1 MEEKKIPEYE
11 EMHKVLD
18 FALDAGRI
26 LLKSG
31 AEIFRVEETIDYIC
45 KRYHIKEVDTFVLSN
60 GIFITAEKE
69 GKEMFA
75 KVKHIPLSGTHLGIV
90 TAVNDLSREV
100 AARRISLDEAIEKLK
115 EIEQMPPK
123 KRYFRILAAGMGSG
137 GFCYLLQASLFESVV
152 AFVIGILLYTFVT
165 FTEKHPM
172 SKVIVNIVGAG
183 LVTVLALFVCNVC
196 FPFLRRDKIIIGSIL
211 PLVPGV
217 AFTNAI
223 RDIARS
229 DFISGTVRM
238 IDAILVFVY
247 VAIGVG
253 VVLTLYQN
261 MLGGFAL

>member
-1 MEEKKIPEYE
+1 
-11 EMHKVLD
+11 
-18 FALDAGRI
+18 
-26 LLKSG
+26 
-31 AEIFRVEETIDYIC
+31 
-45 KRYHIKEVDTFVLSN
+45 
-60 GIFITAEKE
+60 
-69 GKEMFA
+69 
-75 KVKHIPLSGTHLGIV
+75 
-90 TAVNDLSREV
+90 
-100 AARRISLDEAIEKLK
+100 
-115 EIEQMPPK
+115 
-123 KRYFRILAAGMGSG
+123 
-137 GFCYLLQASLFESVV
+137 
-152 AFVIGILLYTFVT
+152 
-165 FTEKHPM
+165 M

-183 LVTVLALFVCNVC
+183 LVTVLALLVCNFC

>member
-26 LLKSG
+26 LLKNG

-75 KVKHIPLSGTHLGIV
+75 KVKHICLSGTHLGIV

-115 EIEQMPPK
+115 EIEKMPP
-123 KRYFRILAAGMGSG
+123 RYFRIFAAGMGSG
-137 GFCYLLQASLFESVV
+137 GFCYLLQAKLLFESVV
-152 AFVIGILLYTFVT
+152 AFVIGMLLYTFLSH
-165 FTEKHPM
+165 TEKHPM

-253 VVLTLYQN
+253 VVLTFYQN